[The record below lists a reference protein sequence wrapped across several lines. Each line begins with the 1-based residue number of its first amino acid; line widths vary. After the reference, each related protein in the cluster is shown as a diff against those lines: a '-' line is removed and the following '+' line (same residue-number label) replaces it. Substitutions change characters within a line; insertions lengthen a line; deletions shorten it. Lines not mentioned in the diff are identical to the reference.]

1 MAKPLL
7 FGRKE
12 IARVYNIAPTAVSDR
27 WVPAGILT
35 YEDAA
40 IVSGKP
46 FWPGGL
52 VVDVALPP
60 GGKGRQL
67 DEGLLE
73 KVVEEQQATSR
84 PKKKGELPPLVGTQE
99 YGELFGVGEVAAA
112 QAATRSTGMLPPA
125 DYVLSGSR
133 LWLLE
138 TVLDA
143 ADVTMQ
149 KSRKSTWQLRQDVA
163 DALRAGRYDGP
174 GSFIAKRGVAAK
186 KALQER

>member
-1 MAKPLL
+1 M
-7 FGRKE
+7 
-12 IARVYNIAPTAVSDR
+12 
-27 WVPAGILT
+27 
-35 YEDAA
+35 
-40 IVSGKP
+40 
-46 FWPGGL
+46 
-52 VVDVALPP
+52 
-60 GGKGRQL
+60 

-133 LWLLE
+133 LWLLD

-163 DALRAGRYDGP
+163 DALRTGRYDGP

-186 KALQER
+186 RALQER